1 MDKTSISVPTLQRML
16 GLKKGAAYWLIKQG
30 HFEIIIVGKKIRVM
44 LDSFEEWMA
53 QRTILETTFSATE
66 VAAMLGVHRN
76 TVYDLIAK
84 GMFKTERYNDRPR
97 IDKESFEVWYQ
108 SQKHYLKVKT

>member
-1 MDKTSISVPTLQRML
+1 MYEFLKTEPFRIVWVDGHPRIDK
-16 GLKKGAAYWLIKQG
+16 
-30 HFEIIIVGKKIRVM
+30 H
-44 LDSFEEWMA
+44 SFEDWIA

-76 TVYDLIAK
+76 TIYDLIAK
-84 GMFKTERYNDRPR
+84 GLFKTERYNDRPR

-108 SQKHYLKVKT
+108 SQKHYLKVNI